1 MRAQGLSRKRFLAA
15 AAGLGAAAAAG
26 TAVVGSGVAAG
37 SAAAEP
43 AAARAAAGARTG
55 TGAGSGGSGVRYRSV
70 CYTIG
75 AGETPATEWSA
86 ARMRRDI
93 RAIRDGLHANAVKV
107 TGDGVRRLTATAE
120 EAAERGLYVRAEP
133 TLGDR
138 PPREILDH
146 LAEVGRHA
154 EGLRRQG
161 AGVELSV
168 GCEFWLF
175 VPGIVPGADV
185 LERIENLQNGTFD
198 PVEMQRKLDEF
209 TARAAAVGRSV
220 FGGELSYAAAQDDE
234 VDWNL
239 FDIVGIDY
247 YGYHERPAGH
257 RRDLRAY
264 LRFGKPLS
272 LSEFGCCTYEGAPAD
287 GGMGWAKVDYEKTPP
302 ELTEPLVRSERT
314 QAAYVTDVYEVAESM
329 GLHSAHAFEFVTPGS
344 WHWPGD
350 PVHDLDTVSY
360 AIVKPVQ
367 DTPGDPES
375 PWHWKPKEAYHA
387 LASRYARAARR
398 ARP

>member
-1 MRAQGLSRKRFLAA
+1 MSRKRFLAG
-15 AAGLGAAAAAG
+15 AAGLGAAAAI
-26 TAVVGSGVAAG
+26 GSVAAANSG
-37 SAAAEP
+37 GAAEP
-43 AAARAAAGARTG
+43 ARAAGGAAGRA
-55 TGAGSGGSGVRYRSV
+55 AGGKGGVRYRSV

-75 AGETPATEWSA
+75 AGETPATRWSA

-107 TGDGVRRLTATAE
+107 TGDGVARLTATAE

-185 LERIENLQNGTFD
+185 FERIENIQNGTFD

-234 VDWNL
+234 VDWGL

-247 YGYHERPAGH
+247 YGYHPRPAGY

-272 LSEFGCCTYEGAPAD
+272 ISEFGCCTYEGAPAD

-314 QAAYVTDVYEVAESM
+314 QAAYLTDVYDVIESM
-329 GLHSAHAFEFVTPGS
+329 QLHSAHAFEFLTPGS
-344 WHWPGD
+344 WHWPDD

-375 PWHWKPKEAYHA
+375 PWHWEPKEAYHA

-398 ARP
+398 